1 MNSHDRNFNL
11 INNANRK
18 ASKDKETSNNPRSRE
33 RLINRL
39 QEQAKKNI
47 AYLKKSII
55 IKFKINYVDNRA
67 RVNIT
72 NGSNNVSKDII
83 NLSKEKVS
91 SINETHYVK
100 QSDKNININ
109 NLSLNND
116 RQNRTRTPLNNNNVV
131 SNLNHVRMN
140 IPKVFITHE

>member
-18 ASKDKETSNNPRSRE
+18 ASKDKETSNNPKSRE
-33 RLINRL
+33 RLISRL
-39 QEQAKKNI
+39 QEQAQRNI

-100 QSDKNININ
+100 QSDKNIN
-109 NLSLNND
+109 NLSFNND
-116 RQNRTRTPLNNNNVV
+116 SQNRTRTQQLNNNNVV
-131 SNLNHVRMN
+131 TNLNHVRMN
-140 IPKVFITHE
+140 IPKVFFTH